1 MKITFK
7 SKGDF
12 SKGQKYLQKLLR
24 YDHVKHVQRL
34 ADLGLQALINATP
47 KDSGIT
53 ADSWD
58 YVVETNRKKTTITW
72 TNDSKN
78 GSFPIAIMLQYGH
91 GTGTGG
97 YVYGQDYI
105 NPAIQPI
112 FDQISE
118 EVWKEVV
125 NL

>member
-12 SKGQKYLQKLLR
+12 TKGQKFFQKLLR

-34 ADLGLQALINATP
+34 ADMGLRALREATP

-53 ADSWD
+53 AESWD
-58 YVVETNRKKTTITW
+58 YVVDTSRHRTTITW
-72 TNDSKN
+72 TNSSTND
-78 GSFPIAIMLQYGH
+78 GFPIAIMLQYGH

-97 YVYGQDYI
+97 FVQGQDYI

-112 FDQISE
+112 FDKISD
-118 EVWKEVV
+118 EVWKEVTS
-125 NL
+125 L